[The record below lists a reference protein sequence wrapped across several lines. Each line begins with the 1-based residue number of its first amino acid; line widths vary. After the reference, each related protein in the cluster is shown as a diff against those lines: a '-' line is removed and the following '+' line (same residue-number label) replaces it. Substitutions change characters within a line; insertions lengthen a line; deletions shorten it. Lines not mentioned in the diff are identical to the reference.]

1 MSTSTYIEKEL
12 TWRTPSDKERIPTP
26 WKKLVFFSDREALR
40 ELKVGDI
47 LASFLSKNYPEG
59 VGPGKIGAILYVQGG
74 KEDGPIY
81 TTEYSS
87 LRSPIG
93 FILIDESGEFI
104 LPILGATG
112 EASFWI
118 ELTEDVDAD
127 VACFIKLVWEK
138 QCEFAQCVQSY
149 LTNMQFG
156 SFSCEAL
163 EMLKNKRRALE
174 ILNCYDVRDIPNNTT
189 DYNVL
194 TYTQIKK
201 LLNY

>member
-1 MSTSTYIEKEL
+1 MAESTYIEKSL
-12 TWRTPSDKERIPTP
+12 TWRVAGNIDRIPVP
-26 WKKLVFFSDREALR
+26 WKNLAFLSTKAEDVA
-40 ELKVGDI
+40 VGNI
-47 LASFLSKNYPEG
+47 LASFESKRYPEG
-59 VGPGKIGAILYVQGG
+59 VGPGKIGAILYVQGE
-74 KEDGPIY
+74 KDDTPIY
-81 TTEYSS
+81 TTEYSG

-93 FILIDESGEFI
+93 FILVNEGGEII
-104 LPILGATG
+104 LPILGDTG
-112 EASFWI
+112 GASFYI
-118 ELTEDVDAD
+118 EITEDVDAD

-149 LTNMQFG
+149 LSNMQFG
-156 SFSCEAL
+156 SFDCEAL

>member
-1 MSTSTYIEKEL
+1 MSSSTYIEKKL
-12 TWRTPSDKERIPTP
+12 TWTVASEKESIPVP
-26 WKKLVFFSDREALR
+26 WKNLAFLSTRIADV
-40 ELKVGDI
+40 KVGDP
-47 LASFLSKNYPEG
+47 LANFKSEKYPDG
-59 VGPGKIGAILYVQGG
+59 IGSAKLGAILYVQGA
-74 KEDGPIY
+74 KTDTPVY
-81 TTEYSS
+81 TTEYSG

-93 FILIDESGEFI
+93 FILVDEAGEII

-112 EASFWI
+112 EASFYI
-118 ELTEDVDAD
+118 ELTEDVDPD